1 MGRKKM
7 KASKRRVQTNISVSP
22 EVVALSKQTDNASRF
37 YETSVFAA
45 RGLSMILRQLEHKE
59 IEINDAIEELSDI
72 VAVWDNNFEGM
83 IPFVP
88 SAKQSRAV
96 G

>member
-45 RGLSMILRQLEHKE
+45 RGLSLILKKLENKE
-59 IEINDAIEELSDI
+59 IEINAAIEELSDI
-72 VAVWDNNFEGM
+72 SAVWGNNFEDM

-88 SAKQSRAV
+88 SGKQDKAV